1 MKKVN
6 IGLEIEKMINYQ
18 GISRAEFGR
27 RCDIAQPNVKRILER
42 GCINTDKLVRVS
54 EALDYN
60 FFRLWVDDEP
70 TTIKAESSAVSV
82 GSGNATLYNTQATA
96 LGDTATELEHLS
108 SENEM
113 LKRTVADKQ
122 MIIDLLTRISNKV
135 GGSVL

>member
-70 TTIKAESSAVSV
+70 TTIKAESSAVRV
-82 GSGNATLYNTQATA
+82 GSGNVTLYNNTQATA
-96 LGDTATELEHLS
+96 LGDTTNELERLR

-122 MIIDLLTRISNKV
+122 MIIDLLINKDK
-135 GGSVL
+135 

>member
-70 TTIKAESSAVSV
+70 TTIKAESSAVRV
-82 GSGNATLYNTQATA
+82 GSGNVTLYNNTQATA
-96 LGDTATELEHLS
+96 LGDTTNELERLR

-122 MIIDLLTRISNKV
+122 MIIDLLINKNK
-135 GGSVL
+135 

>member
-1 MKKVN
+1 MKHIK
-6 IGLEIEKMINYQ
+6 IGREITEVINRL
-18 GISRAEFGR
+18 GLSKSEFGR
-27 RCDIAQPNVKRILER
+27 RVGVQKQNVNRLLECHYMATNKLEDI
-42 GCINTDKLVRVS
+42 C

-82 GSGNATLYNTQATA
+82 GSGTATLYNNTQAGA
-96 LGDTATELEHLS
+96 VGETATELERLR

-122 MIIDLLTRISNKV
+122 MIIDLLINKKQ
-135 GGSVL
+135 LT